1 MLALARR
8 RRRHFLLREL
18 VRAGRR
24 RLRFDGLDLRSSPFS
39 AAREKRPPAPRPPR
53 GIHTCFWSSS
63 FGMWFPAPPR
73 PMRTYVVIGRVFS
86 LVVFF
91 FSFFFCTAGGHRF
104 VGWIGGRVGMR
115 DSCRRRTEGWLVMC
129 I

>member
-1 MLALARR
+1 MCLHSPGGGDDTSSCASWFALDAVVCASMASTCGVRRSAPHARN
-8 RRRHFLLREL
+8 
-18 VRAGRR
+18 
-24 RLRFDGLDLRSSPFS
+24 
-39 AAREKRPPAPRPPR
+39 ARRPPAR
-53 GIHTCFWSSS
+53 IHTCFWSSS